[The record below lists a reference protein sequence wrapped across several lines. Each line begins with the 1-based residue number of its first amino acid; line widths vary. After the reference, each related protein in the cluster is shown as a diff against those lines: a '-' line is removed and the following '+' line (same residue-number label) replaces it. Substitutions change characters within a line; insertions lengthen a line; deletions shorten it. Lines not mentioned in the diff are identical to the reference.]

1 MLERSKAMRHRS
13 LIVLAIALL
22 SAVTVLSADY
32 LTVSRSATIKEGPD
46 RDAEVLAR
54 ADRGDTLSL
63 LSETQSNGYYEV
75 LVPGSNRPGWIYR
88 TLVRRHQ
95 GDLELVE
102 PEEPTVDTNPP
113 VNTDEV
119 LTISSFNIQ
128 FLGSSTRRDNA
139 ALVNLVSGYD
149 IVVVQELVAP
159 PYPGTFPDG
168 TTFNPDTEA
177 QAFFDLMRAAGF
189 DFILSEEDTGTGES
203 NHNNGSATEW
213 WVAFYDPDA
222 VTLPDTL
229 PSGFLATDRTN
240 HPNYERV
247 PFAFPFRSTNGQLDF
262 VLISVHLKP
271 GDSGSDMSRRAV
283 ELSAINDW
291 IQANDDIEKDFLV
304 LGDMNF
310 KNCDEIGTGVPSGL
324 SSLNEACLTTNT
336 NINGPRPYDNVLYH
350 EESTTELDGG
360 FGFVV
365 VDLIEQMRDKWDA
378 TQGDYPGEPYDH
390 NRFRAFYS
398 DHHPVVFQLHIPD
411 ADDDR

>member
-1 MLERSKAMRHRS
+1 MRHRS
-13 LIVLAIALL
+13 LFALTVTLL
-22 SAVTVLSADY
+22 SAVAVLSADY
-32 LTVSRSATIKEGPD
+32 LTVSRSATIREGPN
-46 RDAEVLAR
+46 RDTAILAR
-54 ADRGDTLSL
+54 ASPGDMLSL
-63 LSETQSNGYYEV
+63 LSETQTNGYYEV

-88 TLVRRHQ
+88 TLVRRHR
-95 GDLELVE
+95 GDLEPIE
-102 PEEPTVDTNPP
+102 SEESTVDTDLPASI
-113 VNTDEV
+113 DEA
-119 LTISSFNIQ
+119 LTIASFNIQ
-128 FLGSSTRRDNA
+128 FLGSSTRRDNT

-168 TTFNPDTEA
+168 TEFNPDVEA
-177 QAFFDLMRAAGF
+177 QAFFDLMRAARF
-189 DFILSEEDTGTGES
+189 DYILSEEDTGTGDS

-213 WVAFYDPDA
+213 WVAFYKPDA
-222 VTLPDTL
+222 VTVPDTL
-229 PSGFLATDRTN
+229 PFGFLATDRTN

-291 IQANDDIEKDFLV
+291 IQANDDVEKDFLV
-304 LGDMNF
+304 LGDMNY
-310 KNCDEIGTGVPSGL
+310 KNCDEIGIVVPSGL

-336 NINGPRPYDNVLYH
+336 NISGPRPYDNVLYQ
-350 EESTTELDGG
+350 EESTIELDGG

-365 VDLIEQMRDKWDA
+365 VDLIEQMRDKWDT
-378 TQGDYPGEPYDH
+378 TQGNYPGEPYDH

-398 DHHPVVFQLHIPD
+398 DHHPVVFQLHVPD
-411 ADDDR
+411 ADDDP

>member
-1 MLERSKAMRHRS
+1 MLKRSKAMQLRP
-13 LIVLAIALL
+13 LFALTVVLL
-22 SAVTVLSADY
+22 SAVTALSADY
-32 LTVSRSATIKEGPD
+32 LSVSRSATIKEGPD
-46 RDAEVLAR
+46 RDAEILAR

-63 LSETQSNGYYEV
+63 LSETQRNGYYEV

-88 TLVRRHQ
+88 TLVRRHR
-95 GDLELVE
+95 GDLEFVE
-102 PEEPTVDTNPP
+102 PESPTIDPP
-113 VNTDEV
+113 APPDDA

-128 FLGSSTRRDNA
+128 FLGSSTRRHNA

-149 IVVVQELVAP
+149 IAVVQELVAP

-168 TTFNPDTEA
+168 TAFNPDVEA

-189 DFILSEEDTGTGES
+189 DFMLSEEDTGTGDS

-213 WVAFYDPDA
+213 WVAFYKPSA
-222 VTLPDTL
+222 VTAPDDL

-262 VLISVHLKP
+262 VLVSVHLKP
-271 GDSGSDMSRRAV
+271 GDSGSNMSRRSV

-291 IQANDDIEKDFLV
+291 IQANDDVEKDFLV
-304 LGDMNF
+304 LGDMNY
-310 KNCDEIGTGVPSGL
+310 KNCDEIGTVMPSGL

-350 EESTTELDGG
+350 EESTVELDGG

-365 VDLIEQMRDKWDA
+365 LDLIEQMRDDWDP
-378 TQGDYPGEPYDH
+378 TQGNYPGEPYHH

-398 DHHPVVFQLHIPD
+398 DHHPVVFRLHIPA